1 MQHCQPNR
9 LCGGAEQVR
18 PRSAEIFVEG
28 RHNALLLIGDRGAGR
43 MNAALA
49 RRVLDRLLAPA
60 AQVEGVDYHL
70 GDPSLAEKARQAQA
84 FALVLPP
91 LGNLGNFYYAVHP
104 RRNDRFLMTR
114 PPLKALFP
122 DVDFAP
128 MAFTGHVLGTLAATC
143 PERYA
148 EVRRVI
154 MAAWVARMQDLLHEL
169 PNSGVL
175 IDLPAPSWLLR
186 PRIPGEGR
194 RRVYIDGDDR
204 AIGAETLRAT
214 LTMRR
219 V

>member
-9 LCGGAEQVR
+9 LGGAGEQVP
-18 PRSAEIFVEG
+18 PRATEVIVEG
-28 RHNALLLIGDRGAGR
+28 RHHALLLVGDRGAGR

-70 GDPSLAEKARQAQA
+70 CDPSLAERVRRAQS

-91 LGNLGNFYYAVHP
+91 LGNLSNTYYAVHP
-104 RRNDRFLMTR
+104 RRNDRFLTAR
-114 PPLKALFP
+114 PSLRALFP
-122 DVDFAP
+122 EVDFAP
-128 MAFTGHVLGTLAATC
+128 MAFTGHVLGALAATC

-154 MAAWVARMQDLLHEL
+154 MAAWVSRMQTLLRDL
-169 PNSGVL
+169 PNTGVL

-204 AIGAETLRAT
+204 AMGAETLRAT